1 MDYTPYYETMR
12 RTSLLRGMTDAEL
25 DTLMACFAPRVRRY
39 AKGELLLMAGYE
51 THEVGLVLE
60 GAITASKP
68 LADGSTVV
76 MARMGP
82 GGVFADVLA
91 GGRSRSPVNV
101 SAAEACLALYLPCEA
116 LLRPCAAL
124 HSAHLKLLQN
134 WLETISDKYFAL
146 DRRLELICCKSL
158 RGRICMW
165 LLEQRERCGADT
177 FSTAMTRTELA
188 AFLNCDRSALSR
200 ELSRM
205 QEEGLIE
212 LFRGSFKLPD
222 PERLMAGYETHEV
235 GLVLEGAITASKPLA
250 DGSTVVMAR
259 MGPGGVFA
267 DVLAGG
273 RSRSPVNVSAAEA
286 CLALYLPCEALLRP
300 CAALHSAHLKLLQN
314 WLETI
319 SDKYFALDRRL
330 ELICCKSL
338 RGRICMWLLEQRER
352 CGADTFSTAM
362 TRTEL
367 AAFLNCDRSALSR
380 ELSRMQEEGLIELFR
395 GSFKLPDPERLHA
408 ACPQF

>member
-146 DRRLELICCKSL
+146 DRRLELICCKS
-158 RGRICMW
+158 
-165 LLEQRERCGADT
+165 
-177 FSTAMTRTELA
+177 
-188 AFLNCDRSALSR
+188 
-200 ELSRM
+200 
-205 QEEGLIE
+205 
-212 LFRGSFKLPD
+212 
-222 PERLMAGYETHEV
+222 
-235 GLVLEGAITASKPLA
+235 
-250 DGSTVVMAR
+250 
-259 MGPGGVFA
+259 
-267 DVLAGG
+267 
-273 RSRSPVNVSAAEA
+273 
-286 CLALYLPCEALLRP
+286 
-300 CAALHSAHLKLLQN
+300 
-314 WLETI
+314 
-319 SDKYFALDRRL
+319 
-330 ELICCKSL
+330 
-338 RGRICMWLLEQRER
+338 R

>member
-51 THEVGLVLE
+51 THEVGLV
-60 GAITASKP
+60 
-68 LADGSTVV
+68 
-76 MARMGP
+76 
-82 GGVFADVLA
+82 
-91 GGRSRSPVNV
+91 
-101 SAAEACLALYLPCEA
+101 
-116 LLRPCAAL
+116 
-124 HSAHLKLLQN
+124 
-134 WLETISDKYFAL
+134 
-146 DRRLELICCKSL
+146 
-158 RGRICMW
+158 
-165 LLEQRERCGADT
+165 
-177 FSTAMTRTELA
+177 
-188 AFLNCDRSALSR
+188 
-200 ELSRM
+200 
-205 QEEGLIE
+205 
-212 LFRGSFKLPD
+212 
-222 PERLMAGYETHEV
+222 
-235 GLVLEGAITASKPLA
+235 
-250 DGSTVVMAR
+250 R

>member
-101 SAAEACLALYLPCEA
+101 
-116 LLRPCAAL
+116 
-124 HSAHLKLLQN
+124 
-134 WLETISDKYFAL
+134 
-146 DRRLELICCKSL
+146 
-158 RGRICMW
+158 
-165 LLEQRERCGADT
+165 
-177 FSTAMTRTELA
+177 
-188 AFLNCDRSALSR
+188 
-200 ELSRM
+200 
-205 QEEGLIE
+205 
-212 LFRGSFKLPD
+212 
-222 PERLMAGYETHEV
+222 
-235 GLVLEGAITASKPLA
+235 
-250 DGSTVVMAR
+250 
-259 MGPGGVFA
+259 
-267 DVLAGG
+267 
-273 RSRSPVNVSAAEA
+273 
-286 CLALYLPCEALLRP
+286 
-300 CAALHSAHLKLLQN
+300 AALHSAHLKLLQN

>member
-51 THEVGLVLE
+51 THE
-60 GAITASKP
+60 
-68 LADGSTVV
+68 
-76 MARMGP
+76 
-82 GGVFADVLA
+82 
-91 GGRSRSPVNV
+91 
-101 SAAEACLALYLPCEA
+101 
-116 LLRPCAAL
+116 
-124 HSAHLKLLQN
+124 
-134 WLETISDKYFAL
+134 
-146 DRRLELICCKSL
+146 
-158 RGRICMW
+158 
-165 LLEQRERCGADT
+165 
-177 FSTAMTRTELA
+177 
-188 AFLNCDRSALSR
+188 
-200 ELSRM
+200 
-205 QEEGLIE
+205 
-212 LFRGSFKLPD
+212 
-222 PERLMAGYETHEV
+222 
-235 GLVLEGAITASKPLA
+235 
-250 DGSTVVMAR
+250 VVMAR

>member
-60 GAITASKP
+60 GAITQASRWP
-68 LADGSTVV
+68 TALPSSWPVWSRAASLPTCWRAGAAAAPSMSPPPSLSGTV
-76 MARMGP
+76 
-82 GGVFADVLA
+82 
-91 GGRSRSPVNV
+91 SS
-101 SAAEACLALYLPCEA
+101 
-116 LLRPCAAL
+116 
-124 HSAHLKLLQN
+124 
-134 WLETISDKYFAL
+134 
-146 DRRLELICCKSL
+146 
-158 RGRICMW
+158 
-165 LLEQRERCGADT
+165 
-177 FSTAMTRTELA
+177 
-188 AFLNCDRSALSR
+188 
-200 ELSRM
+200 
-205 QEEGLIE
+205 
-212 LFRGSFKLPD
+212 
-222 PERLMAGYETHEV
+222 
-235 GLVLEGAITASKPLA
+235 
-250 DGSTVVMAR
+250 
-259 MGPGGVFA
+259 
-267 DVLAGG
+267 
-273 RSRSPVNVSAAEA
+273 
-286 CLALYLPCEALLRP
+286 CEALLRP

-408 ACPQF
+408 ACQQF

>member
-1 MDYTPYYETMR
+1 MDYTPYYEIMR
-12 RTSLLRGMTDAEL
+12 STSLLRGLSDAEL
-25 DTLMACFAPRVRRY
+25 DTLMTCFAPRVRRY

-51 THEVGLVLE
+51 THELGLVLE

-68 LADGSTVV
+68 LADGGTVV
-76 MARMGP
+76 IAHMGP

-101 SAAEACLALYLPCEA
+101 SAAERCLILYLPCEA

-146 DRRLELICCKSL
+146 DRRLELICCRSL

-165 LLEQRERCGADT
+165 LLEQSERCGADT
-177 FSTAMTRTELA
+177 FTTAMSRTELA

-222 PERLMAGYETHEV
+222 PERL
-235 GLVLEGAITASKPLA
+235 
-250 DGSTVVMAR
+250 R
-259 MGPGGVFA
+259 
-267 DVLAGG
+267 
-273 RSRSPVNVSAAEA
+273 
-286 CLALYLPCEALLRP
+286 
-300 CAALHSAHLKLLQN
+300 
-314 WLETI
+314 
-319 SDKYFALDRRL
+319 
-330 ELICCKSL
+330 
-338 RGRICMWLLEQRER
+338 
-352 CGADTFSTAM
+352 
-362 TRTEL
+362 
-367 AAFLNCDRSALSR
+367 
-380 ELSRMQEEGLIELFR
+380 
-395 GSFKLPDPERLHA
+395 A
-408 ACPQF
+408 ACP